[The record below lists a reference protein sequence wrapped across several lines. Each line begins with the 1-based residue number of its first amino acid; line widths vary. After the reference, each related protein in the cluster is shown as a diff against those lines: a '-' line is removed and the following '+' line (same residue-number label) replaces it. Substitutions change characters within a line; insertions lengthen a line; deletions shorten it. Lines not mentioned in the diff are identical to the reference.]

1 MLELERPSLEH
12 APRERNAQHFVER
25 EVNHHCG
32 NDRDQGGDAPAS
44 AECAH
49 PHREDQHAGEMKAE
63 RIGEQDVGDEPCED
77 RGNRA
82 ACARPLHPLR
92 HCKERRVLTQAGANE
107 KRAADCKTHCDQP
120 GKPRRTEFL
129 ARHGG
134 KPLDMPE
141 GERGECDQRRAG
153 QRIVD
158 FYLASPTALSAA
170 PRFASDAAMNLA
182 VSWGSAQTTPNPRL
196 AMKSLY
202 SFESKTFFRAV
213 TRVRCASAGIPF
225 GAAITR
231 QAAICQLVPS
241 SCLSVGRPG

>member
-1 MLELERPSLEH
+1 MLDLERPSFEH
-12 APRERNAQHFVER
+12 APRQRHAQHFVKRQMDDQSTENRYRNGQAPGGAER
-25 EVNHHCG
+25 
-32 NDRDQGGDAPAS
+32 
-44 AECAH
+44 AH
-49 PHREDQHAGEMKAE
+49 PHREDQHAGDVKAE
-63 RIGEQDVGDEPCED
+63 RVGEQDVGDKPCED

-82 ACARPLHPLR
+82 ARALPLHPLR
-92 HCKERRVLTQAGANE
+92 HRKERCVLAQAGANE
-107 KRAADCKTHCDQP
+107 KRTADCETDGDQP

-141 GERGECDQRRAG
+141 DERGKCDQRRAG

-202 SFESKTFFRAV
+202 SFES
-213 TRVRCASAGIPF
+213 
-225 GAAITR
+225 
-231 QAAICQLVPS
+231 
-241 SCLSVGRPG
+241 

>member
-1 MLELERPSLEH
+1 MLDLERPSFEH
-12 APRERNAQHFVER
+12 APRQWHAQHFVKRQMDDQSTENRYRSGQAPRGAER
-25 EVNHHCG
+25 
-32 NDRDQGGDAPAS
+32 
-44 AECAH
+44 AH
-49 PHREDQHAGEMKAE
+49 PHREDQDPGDVKAE
-63 RIGEQDVGDEPCED
+63 RIGEQDVGDETRQD

-82 ACARPLHPLR
+82 ARALPLHPMR
-92 HCKERRVLTQAGANE
+92 HREERRVLTQAGANE

-141 GERGECDQRRAG
+141 DERGECDQRRAG

-182 VSWGSAQTTPNPRL
+182 VSCGSAHTTPKPRL

-202 SFESKTFFRAV
+202 SFES
-213 TRVRCASAGIPF
+213 
-225 GAAITR
+225 
-231 QAAICQLVPS
+231 
-241 SCLSVGRPG
+241 

>member
-12 APRERNAQHFVER
+12 APRQWDAQHFVKRQMDDQSTENRYRSGQAPRGAER
-25 EVNHHCG
+25 
-32 NDRDQGGDAPAS
+32 
-44 AECAH
+44 AH
-49 PHREDQHAGEMKAE
+49 PHREDQ
-63 RIGEQDVGDEPCED
+63 
-77 RGNRA
+77 
-82 ACARPLHPLR
+82 
-92 HCKERRVLTQAGANE
+92 QAGANE

-141 GERGECDQRRAG
+141 DERGECDQRRAG

-182 VSWGSAQTTPNPRL
+182 VS
-196 AMKSLY
+196 
-202 SFESKTFFRAV
+202 
-213 TRVRCASAGIPF
+213 
-225 GAAITR
+225 
-231 QAAICQLVPS
+231 
-241 SCLSVGRPG
+241 